1 MNTPQMHARVRAL
14 LDQVKSPRITR
25 ALIDQFLNVA
35 HRRYYNFCISVFE
48 SNQLIRDE
56 FKPLVVNNAS
66 LTPVGDV
73 FTYPADYEHE
83 LGFAV
88 VVNGKTYMSTEMT
101 YNEQNAVMENAFTE
115 PTQPQTQP
123 QPYHIESAAGV
134 TSYYGTGN
142 VLSGGFLSYAVILID
157 VYWSSTAISAGLTAL
172 TIGQTYYVATAPVT
186 SATITYA
193 VGDTF
198 VATSTAFTGAGTVNA
213 IKNSQLG
220 ISCHEELC
228 KIAAAEIAGS
238 LDDTQSFQIQALGT
252 KPV

>member
-25 ALIDQFLNVA
+25 DLINQFLNVA
-35 HRRYYNFCISVFE
+35 NRRYYNFCISVFE
-48 SNQLIRDE
+48 SNQMIRDE
-56 FKPLVVNNAS
+56 FKPLVVNNFS

-123 QPYHIESAAGV
+123 QPSHFESAA
-134 TSYYGTGN
+134 
-142 VLSGGFLSYAVILID
+142 
-157 VYWSSTAISAGLTAL
+157 
-172 TIGQTYYVATAPVT
+172 
-186 SATITYA
+186 
-193 VGDTF
+193 
-198 VATSTAFTGAGTVNA
+198 
-213 IKNSQLG
+213 
-220 ISCHEELC
+220 
-228 KIAAAEIAGS
+228 
-238 LDDTQSFQIQALGT
+238 
-252 KPV
+252 